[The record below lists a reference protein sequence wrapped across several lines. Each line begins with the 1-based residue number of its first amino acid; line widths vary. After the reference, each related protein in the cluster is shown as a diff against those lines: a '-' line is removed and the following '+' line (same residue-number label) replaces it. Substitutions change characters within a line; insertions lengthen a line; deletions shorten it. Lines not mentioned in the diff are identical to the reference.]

1 MVDRHA
7 ALQLSVHRPAVLPHP
22 RRPPRRPVARCRLSG
37 DHHRFLELPG
47 SRGRPVDLADGR
59 RVQLWQGPARTDR
72 PRQPRL
78 PVGVVPG
85 GQRAQHG
92 CRGPPMITA
101 QHVVN
106 IVLDEAA
113 KLGGADETMVLVSDK
128 VEATLRWAGNSMTTN
143 GVSVSR
149 NITVISVVRRGASA
163 HIGTVVSAEVDPR
176 VIPGLV
182 ASSQDAARSA
192 PAAVDAAPLLAD
204 SGVPA
209 DWDAPVPGTGP
220 LVFADVAESLSRGF
234 GGTDRL
240 YGFAHHSVS
249 TTFLA
254 SSTGLRRRYTQP
266 TGAVEINAKRGDAS
280 AWAGI
285 GTTDFVDV
293 PTDSLLEQLSM
304 RLGWAR
310 RSVEL
315 PAGRYETIMPPSA
328 VADMMLYLAWSMAG
342 RGAQEGRTA
351 LSAPGGG
358 TRVGERLTDLPLT
371 LFSDPMAPGLACT
384 PFVAVSSSSETV
396 SLFDN
401 GMEIGQVDWIRD
413 GVINALAYPRATAAK
428 FDAKVAVAADNLV
441 MTGGSAELPDM
452 IAATERG
459 LLLTTLWYIREVDPT
474 TMLLTGLTR
483 DGVYLIEDGEVTAAV
498 NNFRFNESPLDLLR
512 RVTEAGA
519 SEKTLP
525 RECSDWAT
533 RAAMPSLRI
542 PDFYMS
548 SVSQAQ

>member
-1 MVDRHA
+1 
-7 ALQLSVHRPAVLPHP
+7 
-22 RRPPRRPVARCRLSG
+22 
-37 DHHRFLELPG
+37 
-47 SRGRPVDLADGR
+47 
-59 RVQLWQGPARTDR
+59 
-72 PRQPRL
+72 
-78 PVGVVPG
+78 
-85 GQRAQHG
+85 
-92 CRGPPMITA
+92 MITP

-106 IVLDEAA
+106 IVLQEAA
-113 KLGGADETMVLVSDK
+113 KLGRADETMVLVTEK

-143 GVSVSR
+143 GVTVSR
-149 NITVISVVRRGASA
+149 STTVISIVRKGDSAS
-163 HIGTVVSAEVDPR
+163 IGTVVSAEVDPR

-182 ASSQDAARSA
+182 AASQDAARAA
-192 PAAVDAAPLLAD
+192 PEAGDAAPLLAD
-204 SGVPA
+204 TGAPA
-209 DWDAPVPGTGP
+209 DWDAPVAGTGAE
-220 LVFADVAESLSRGF
+220 VFADVAAALSRGF
-234 GGTDRL
+234 RGTDRL

-254 SSTGLRRRYTQP
+254 SSTGLRRRFTQP
-266 TGAVEINAKRGDAS
+266 AGAVEINGKRGDAS

-285 GTTDFVDV
+285 GTPDFVDL
-293 PTDSLLEQLSM
+293 PTDLMLEDLSM
-304 RLGWAR
+304 RLDWAKR
-310 RSVEL
+310 TVEL

-328 VADMMLYLAWSMAG
+328 VSDMMIYLGWSMGG

-384 PFVAVSSSSETV
+384 PFVAVSSSSETASV
-396 SLFDN
+396 FDN
-401 GMEIGQVDWIRD
+401 GMEISQVDWIRN
-413 GVINALAYPRATAAK
+413 GVINALAYPRAIAAK

-441 MTGGSAELPDM
+441 MTGGTAELADM
-452 IAATERG
+452 IAGTERG

-474 TMLLTGLTR
+474 TLLLTGLTR

-512 RVTEAGA
+512 RATEAGA

-525 RECSDWAT
+525 REWGDWAT

-542 PDFYMS
+542 PDFHMS